1 VNGDMN
7 DTGDM
12 DDVGPRPF
20 GPRRSDVRPPTARPT
35 SPSRDGPPVEDGD
48 AELMVRPFL
57 LTGGRTRP
65 VRDDLRVESLIQ
77 SQGGVLPGSL
87 RFEGRRIYEVCR
99 QPTSIAEIAA
109 ALGVPLGV
117 TRVLVSDLIAEGYA
131 SLVVNERPSL
141 AMLERILDRVRA
153 L

>member
-1 VNGDMN
+1 VNGDVN
-7 DTGDM
+7 Q
-12 DDVGPRPF
+12 DDVDPRPF
-20 GPRRSDVRPPTARPT
+20 GPRSSQARPPTSLPV
-35 SPSRDGPPVEDGD
+35 PPPHDGPPPDD
-48 AELMVRPFL
+48 ADAADELMVRPFL

-65 VRDDLRVESLIQ
+65 LRDDLRVESLIQ

-87 RFEGRRIYEVCR
+87 RFEARRIYEMCR
-99 QPTSIAEIAA
+99 LPSSVAEIAA

-117 TRVLVSDLIAEGYA
+117 TRVLVCDLIADGYA
-131 SLVVNERPSL
+131 TLVVNERPTV

>member
-1 VNGDMN
+1 VNDDVN
-7 DTGDM
+7 HV

-20 GPRRSDVRPPTARPT
+20 GPRRSDPRPT
-35 SPSRDGPPVEDGD
+35 SPVSSSRDGPPPDDAGD
-48 AELMVRPFL
+48 ADELMVRPFL

-77 SQGGVLPGSL
+77 SQGGVMPGSL
-87 RFEGRRIYEVCR
+87 RFEARRIYEVCR

-117 TRVLVSDLIAEGYA
+117 TRVLVSDLIADGYA
-131 SLVVNERPSL
+131 SLVVNERPTV